1 MSVTEG
7 GADSAEHLA
16 YEVIRRLW
24 PLHRTVVRAVER
36 ELAGTGLTAG
46 QCALLDTLRTHGP
59 STVPELARALGLD
72 RQPVQRRVN
81 HATDLG
87 FLEAVPNPAHRRS
100 PLIRLTP
107 EGAEALSALQQSE
120 AAGLRRMLAGVPAA
134 DVATTLRVLDRLG
147 EDLRAPA
154 RDEPAHPGPSRT
166 AVPPREPRTSREPR
180 TPREPRRPQA
190 PQTSREPQPPR
201 TSPAG
206 RAPRADRAPHPTA
219 APHTGRHGA

>member
-46 QCALLDTLRTHGP
+46 QRALLDTLRTHGP
-59 STVPELARALGLD
+59 RTVPELARALDLD
-72 RQPVQRRVN
+72 RQPVQRWVN
-81 HATDLG
+81 HATELG

-107 EGAEALSALQQSE
+107 EGTEIMSALQRSE
-120 AAGLRRMLAGVPAA
+120 AAWLRRVLAGVPAA
-134 DVATTLRVLDRLG
+134 DVATALRVLDRLG
-147 EDLRAPA
+147 EDFRALA
-154 RDEPAHPGPSRT
+154 RDEPGHPGLSRT
-166 AVPPREPRTSREPR
+166 ADPPREPRAPQTLRAPREPR
-180 TPREPRRPQA
+180 TLPA
-190 PQTSREPQPPR
+190 PQTSRGTRTAR
-201 TSPAG
+201 TSP
-206 RAPRADRAPHPTA
+206 ADRAPHPTA
-219 APHTGRHGA
+219 APPHTGRHGA